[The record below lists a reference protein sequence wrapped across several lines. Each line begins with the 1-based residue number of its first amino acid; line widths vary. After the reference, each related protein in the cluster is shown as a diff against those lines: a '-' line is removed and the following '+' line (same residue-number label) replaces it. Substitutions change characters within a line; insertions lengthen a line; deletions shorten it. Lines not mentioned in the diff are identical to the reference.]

1 MVCLWFKL
9 EMKKQIKAIVY
20 TDVIFVALFVFFLFS
35 LSKPL
40 FITPTS
46 YVLEAS
52 NGELLSA
59 SIAKD
64 GQWRFPVA
72 DSVPDKF
79 AKCIITFEDKRFYRH
94 FGVDFIAIGRA
105 IRQNIRAKSVASGAS
120 TLSMQVIRLSRK
132 KQRTIS
138 QKLVEMWLAV
148 RLEFSYS
155 KEEILALYAANAPF
169 GSNVVGLEAASWRYY
184 GRAAEQ
190 LSWGEMATLAVLPN
204 SPSLVRPGKN
214 AAKLIIKRNNLL
226 DKLVEEKII
235 DRATAQLSKAEPI
248 PTAPLPL
255 PQHAPHLLNRFKDEM
270 RTLGLAS
277 TRITSTIDIHLQQEL
292 NQVIYQYHQKF
303 AANGINNL
311 AALVINV
318 KNGNV
323 VSYVGNCYLPRQKEM
338 ESHVDMIS
346 ARRSPGS
353 TLKPILYASML
364 NDGFILPQTLIPD
377 VPTQIG
383 GYSPQNF
390 DLGYDGAIPAN
401 KALSRSLNIPAVK
414 MLQQFKYER
423 FYDKL
428 KKFNFSTLNQPADH
442 YGLSLILGG
451 SEVTMWDL
459 SNAYLGMARTLNHY
473 NSYQGKYNKADYA
486 SAYYIKNQE
495 DAKEIIEPNSL
506 LDHGTIWST
515 FNAMEEVMRP
525 GDEGLWQQFS
535 SSQRIAWKTGTS
547 FGFRDAWSVGLTP
560 NYVVCVWVGNADGE
574 GRPGLTGIEAAAPLM
589 FDVFRM
595 LPSSKWFEM
604 PKTKLKRMVVCK
616 QSGYKASPICET
628 KIVQW
633 VPPVGEK
640 TGLCPY
646 HKLLHL
652 DATEK
657 YQVTNQCYSINQMK
671 HKSWFILPPTMEYY
685 YQTKNAEYK
694 LLPPFMNGCQNETT
708 SVMEMVYPKPNASV
722 YIPLEIDGNR
732 GKVVFNAAHRD
743 RNATIYWH
751 IDEEYV
757 GTTKSYHQIAL
768 NPKPGKHVLT
778 LTDQNG
784 ERLVQIFT
792 VLDKEEK

>member
-1 MVCLWFKL
+1 MY
-9 EMKKQIKAIVY
+9 MKKQLKAIIYV
-20 TDVIFVALFVFFLFS
+20 DILFAVLLLFFWFS
-35 LSKPL
+35 LPKPL

-46 YVLEAS
+46 YVIEAS

-72 DSVPDKF
+72 DSVPEKF
-79 AKCIITFEDKRFYRH
+79 AKCIITFEDKRFYNH
-94 FGVDFIAIGRA
+94 LGVDFIAVGRA
-105 IRQNIRAKSVASGAS
+105 IRQNMQAKSVASGAS

-132 KQRTIS
+132 KERTIF
-138 QKLVEMWLAV
+138 QKLAEMWMAV
-148 RLEFSYS
+148 RLEASYS

-184 GRAAEQ
+184 GRPAEN

-214 AAKLIIKRNNLL
+214 ATRLIIKRNNLL

-248 PTAPLPL
+248 PSAPLPL
-255 PQHAPHLLNRFKDEM
+255 PQNAPHLLNRFKDEM
-270 RTLGLAS
+270 KALKVNT
-277 TRITSTIDIHLQQEL
+277 TRITSTIDEHLQKEL
-292 NQVIYQYHQKF
+292 NRLTAQYHQKF

-318 KNGNV
+318 KNGSV
-323 VSYVGNCYLPRQKEM
+323 VAYLGNCYLPQQKEM

-353 TLKPILYASML
+353 TLKPLLYASML
-364 NDGFILPQTLIPD
+364 NDGFILPQTLISD

-390 DLGYDGAIPAN
+390 DLGYDGAIPADR
-401 KALSRSLNIPAVK
+401 ALSRSLNIPAVK
-414 MLQQFKYER
+414 MLQQYKYER

-428 KKFNFSTLNQPADH
+428 KKFNFSTLNKPADH

-473 NSYQGKYNKADYA
+473 NDYQGKYNNADY
-486 SAYYIKNQE
+486 SDAYYVKDQE
-495 DAKEIIEPNSL
+495 KREDEIEATSL

-589 FDVFRM
+589 FDVFRL

-604 PKTKLKRMVVCK
+604 PKTKLKRVAVCK
-616 QSGYKASPICET
+616 QSGYKASSICEV
-628 KIVQW
+628 KLAQW
-633 VPPVGEK
+633 VPPVGDK
-640 TGLCPY
+640 TPLCPY
-646 HKLLHL
+646 HKLIHL
-652 DATEK
+652 DASAT
-657 YQVTNQCYSINQMK
+657 YQVTNQCYSVNQMK
-671 HKSWFILPPTMEYY
+671 HKSWFVLPPTMEYY
-685 YQTKNAEYK
+685 YKTKNAEYR
-694 LLPPFMNGCQNETT
+694 LLPPFMEGCDNENTA
-708 SVMEMVYPKPNASV
+708 VMEMIYPKANASI

-732 GKVVFNAAHRD
+732 GKAVFNVAHRNN
-743 RNATIYWH
+743 NATIHWH

-757 GTTKSYHQIAL
+757 GTTSNFHQIAL
-768 NPKPGKHVLT
+768 SPKPGKHVLT
-778 LTDQNG
+778 LTDQSG
-784 ERLVQIFT
+784 ERLVQVFT